1 MQWSAGQ
8 PLTDASSN
16 AAGPKAEATAS
27 KGIDFKADR
36 DAVADAAG
44 VSAGLWLSY
53 LFVLFYLLVAVGGVT
68 HRDLF
73 LESPVKL
80 PFLGVDL
87 PLEGFFWLGPLLFLV
102 VHAYVLLHF
111 VLLADRVRVLDTH
124 LEQIGSPIERAGM
137 QRQLP
142 INSFVQLFAGPREV
156 CGGPTG
162 VLLLAITWISLVF
175 GPVALLIFFQLQFLP
190 FHEQWITWLQ
200 RTAVVAD
207 LALLWWFWPA
217 VIRSEPMGTAW
228 RGMGWGAAI
237 AMTGVT
243 LVAVPLIAIATFP
256 GEALEGAL
264 PFFQLRQALI
274 AGTVDKGALGPK
286 GLFFNRLVLP
296 GLNLFDQTKFD
307 TAAKIAAAPVTAP
320 LFRARHLE
328 GAVFDL
334 ANLGRADFTQAH
346 LEGASFEYVQLQ
358 GAYFSDAQLQG
369 ASFYGARLQG
379 ASFNRAQLQGASLA
393 NANLQGAMLLGAQ
406 LLGASLDLAQLQGAS
421 LTGADLRRASLA
433 KADLRG
439 ANLYKAWLQ
448 GASFANAQLR
458 GTSLEGA
465 FMWKTD
471 FRNVKL
477 EAPGVRTTG
486 VEVGP
491 TLPSCEGP
499 KNDGCD
505 PANTPDRL
513 KQTIE
518 RYMPD
523 GEARARALARLAPSL
538 GPGEPRQDNEISRS
552 WIDLMVSHE
561 ARETR
566 LEQDLENL
574 WREIACAAEGAPF
587 VIMAMLGAPDD
598 PNAFR
603 LKHEQLHGLAAALL
617 NENCAAKSAIPEF
630 TAMQL
635 KGFADAAHLP
645 AARLATK
652 TTER

>member
-1 MQWSAGQ
+1 MQWPAGQ
-8 PLTDASSN
+8 PITDASSN
-16 AAGPKAEATAS
+16 PPGPKAEATAS
-27 KGIDFKADR
+27 KGIDFKAGR

-44 VSAGLWLSY
+44 VSAGLCLSY

-111 VLLADRVRVLDTH
+111 VLLADRVRALDTH
-124 LEQIGSPIERAGM
+124 LEQIGSPDERAAL

-156 CGGPTG
+156 CEGPTR

-200 RTAVVAD
+200 RTAVAAD

-237 AMTGVT
+237 AMTCVT
-243 LVAVPLIAIATFP
+243 LVSVPLIAIAAFP

-307 TAAKIAAAPVTAP
+307 TAAKIAAAPVTVP

-358 GAYFSDAQLQG
+358 GAFFSD
-369 ASFYGARLQG
+369 
-379 ASFNRAQLQGASLA
+379 
-393 NANLQGAMLLGAQ
+393 
-406 LLGASLDLAQLQGAS
+406 AQLQGAS
-421 LTGADLRRASLA
+421 LTGADLRRASLVDA
-433 KADLRG
+433 NLRG
-439 ANLYKAWLQ
+439 ANLYKTWLQ

-458 GTSLEGA
+458 GTSLDRA
-465 FMWKTD
+465 SVWKTD

-477 EAPGVRTTG
+477 EAPGVRTIAI
-486 VEVGP
+486 EVGP

-499 KNDGCD
+499 ENDGCD
-505 PANTPDRL
+505 PAHTPDKL
-513 KQTIE
+513 KQIIE

-523 GEARARALARLAPSL
+523 GEARARALARLTPSL
-538 GPGEPRQDNEISRS
+538 SPSESRQDDEISRS
-552 WIDLMVSHE
+552 WIDLTVSHE
-561 ARETR
+561 ARENR
-566 LEQDLENL
+566 LEHDLTDL

-635 KGFADAAHLP
+635 KGFADAAQLP
-645 AARLATK
+645 AARSATK